1 MQYQVL
7 NSGNYSFFWCVIFF
21 FFFFFLEVGFLVQL
35 INLCQIVRVKSK
47 TATRAG
53 DFDSALTY
61 IYVVQFLVCICK
73 YMYFYIYVDSR
84 SACEN

>member
-1 MQYQVL
+1 MQYEVL
-7 NSGNYSFFWCVIFF
+7 NSGNYSLLLKCY
-21 FFFFFLEVGFLVQL
+21 FLFLLGVGFLVQL

-61 IYVVQFLVCICK
+61 IYIYVVQFLVCICK